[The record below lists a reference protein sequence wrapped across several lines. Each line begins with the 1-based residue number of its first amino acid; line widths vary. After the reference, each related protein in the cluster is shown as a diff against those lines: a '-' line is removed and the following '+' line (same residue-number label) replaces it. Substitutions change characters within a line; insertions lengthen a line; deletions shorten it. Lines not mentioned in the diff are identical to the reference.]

1 MRISDWSSD
10 VCSSDLTVVAAATC
24 RDRHCRKRHQP
35 AADTPH
41 PARFHPVLPFPDSI
55 LPASRRDFL
64 TAGAARWR
72 SDHVQIDIV
81 VHGHALQPH
90 LIERNIDNRLLLFVV
105 EAARKIGAELGHP
118 KRYALDKPA
127 KMPGQQPKNE

>member
-41 PARFHPVLPFPDSI
+41 PARFHPVLPFHDSI

-72 SDHVQIDIV
+72 SDHVQIAIV
-81 VHGHALQPH
+81 VHVHALQPP
-90 LIERNIDNRLLLFVV
+90 LIERTIDNPLLLFVV
-105 EAARKIGAELGHP
+105 DAARKIVAG
-118 KRYALDKPA
+118 
-127 KMPGQQPKNE
+127 PGNLKWTAFDTSATFP